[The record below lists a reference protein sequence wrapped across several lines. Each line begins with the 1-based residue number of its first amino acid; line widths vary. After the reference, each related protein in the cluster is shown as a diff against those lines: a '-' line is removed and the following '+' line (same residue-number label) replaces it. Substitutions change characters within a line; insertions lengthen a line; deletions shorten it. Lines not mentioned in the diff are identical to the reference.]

1 MPCYHGAAV
10 ITEKYGTVNTIKF
23 VASRHLT
30 EAWKNQY
37 KNLVFDVPTQAEV
50 DEVLDNGRL
59 MVATGN
65 NLQVPVALPPPRGRP
80 IKNSGR
86 RRKSWYERG
95 TAATKKR
102 NYSCSLCRRPGH
114 TAVNCDLK
122 QSASGDSG
130 GIDCAEG
137 EIIGDRDE

>member
-1 MPCYHGAAV
+1 MLPTTPHTPPVCCAYSSNGDGLPCYHGAAV

-86 RRKSWYERG
+86 RRKS
-95 TAATKKR
+95 
-102 NYSCSLCRRPGH
+102 
-114 TAVNCDLK
+114 
-122 QSASGDSG
+122 
-130 GIDCAEG
+130 
-137 EIIGDRDE
+137 